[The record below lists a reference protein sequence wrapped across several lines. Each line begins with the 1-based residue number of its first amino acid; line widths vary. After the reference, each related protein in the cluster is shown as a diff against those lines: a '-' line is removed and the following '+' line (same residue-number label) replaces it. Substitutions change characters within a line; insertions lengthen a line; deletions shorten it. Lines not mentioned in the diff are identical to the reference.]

1 MLARRNALT
10 AEDWFDAFYWHAPAP
25 FDPFN
30 YFFFRFGQPRHL
42 ATLGFLS
49 ILPFSEA
56 PLLDLACG
64 YGHFLHTVSSGGQP
78 AVGLDQNFHQAWV
91 ARHYVAPSAHFVC
104 ADAVHPLPFRDGA
117 CSAALCAD
125 AFQHLYDKAGVYAEL
140 ERCVGDGPILIASV
154 INRLADPSDGEALTP
169 DGYATLM
176 GDRRLRVR
184 TGEELLTRYLGGLGP
199 DLSRPA
205 DPVAVAAAKWL
216 YYVAATDDALFRDHG
231 PLDGW
236 PHAAGSVGVNPIY
249 EQDGER
255 LSFRFP
261 SPWFVEENAGMRDYM
276 PLSVSLRDEE
286 DAGLLARAVLIGL
299 PERYARPT
307 GRPWTLRANR
317 ALTHLLFGSSTSG
330 GPR

>member
-1 MLARRNALT
+1 
-10 AEDWFDAFYWHAPAP
+10 
-25 FDPFN
+25 
-30 YFFFRFGQPRHL
+30 
-42 ATLGFLS
+42 
-49 ILPFSEA
+49 
-56 PLLDLACG
+56 
-64 YGHFLHTVSSGGQP
+64 
-78 AVGLDQNFHQAWV
+78 
-91 ARHYVAPSAHFVC
+91 
-104 ADAVHPLPFRDGA
+104 
-117 CSAALCAD
+117 
-125 AFQHLYDKAGVYAEL
+125 
-140 ERCVGDGPILIASV
+140 
-154 INRLADPSDGEALTP
+154 
-169 DGYATLM
+169 M